1 MPPPASMPSPAF
13 FFDRD
18 GTVNLSPGPG
28 YVLQWQ
34 DFHFTPGVRDMLI
47 AVKNHGWKSIL
58 VTSQQ
63 GVGKKLMSMETLHEI
78 HTRMQEALG
87 PAAAFDGIYV
97 CTGLDGQDPRR
108 KPSPA
113 MIMEA
118 ARDHNLDLAA
128 SWNIGDKERDLEMGR
143 AAGVP
148 HNLAFG
154 SSAFPDWSSVQHAW
168 QTAVTLTAPPP

>member
-1 MPPPASMPSPAF
+1 MSPAASMPSPAF

-34 DFHFTPGVRDMLI
+34 DFHFTPGVRDMLA
-47 AVKNHGWKSIL
+47 AVKIHGWKSIL

-97 CTGLDGQDPRR
+97 CTGLDD
-108 KPSPA
+108 
-113 MIMEA
+113 
-118 ARDHNLDLAA
+118 RD
-128 SWNIGDKERDLEMGR
+128 KTR
-143 AAGVP
+143 AANP
-148 HNLAFG
+148 
-154 SSAFPDWSSVQHAW
+154 
-168 QTAVTLTAPPP
+168 APP

>member
-1 MPPPASMPSPAF
+1 
-13 FFDRD
+13 
-18 GTVNLSPGPG
+18 
-28 YVLQWQ
+28 
-34 DFHFTPGVRDMLI
+34 
-47 AVKNHGWKSIL
+47 
-58 VTSQQ
+58 
-63 GVGKKLMSMETLHEI
+63 
-78 HTRMQEALG
+78 
-87 PAAAFDGIYV
+87 
-97 CTGLDGQDPRR
+97 
-108 KPSPA
+108 